1 MNRAKRL
8 LISML
13 TLLCCCTGTWA
24 SSIPGALSG
33 RFTINASGEKVVF
46 SQGNLQYV
54 GTWQFAEN
62 QWDCFSTSQ
71 YNDHR
76 DLFGWGTGDAPNKV
90 SDNNGDYG
98 TFTDWG
104 TNAITNGGN
113 TENSGWRT
121 LTKDEWVYLFYS
133 RENAATLFGFGSVN
147 GMNGL
152 IILPDNWTTPE
163 GASFTASTTLGLTN
177 QGSYYH
183 NDNNDNYSH
192 NTYTAEQWAVME
204 SAGAVFLPAAAYRHG
219 VDSNINFTDLGGF
232 YWSSTPSSTDKAYY
246 LNFYYNDLDP
256 QFNEMRYG
264 GRPVR
269 LVKDYQLQQDA
280 EGNYLIGS
288 AYDWKLFATLVQTTP
303 AANAKMTADINLGTD
318 QTMVGTSSVPYQGS
332 FDGQGHTLTVAYD
345 TSESIIAPFRYVA
358 GSTQTI
364 ENLHVNGTIYTT
376 GCAAGGVVCSIAGNL
391 TIKKCWV
398 SAQIRTQNE
407 GGSYGT
413 IGGICSYCDPTE
425 NCTIV
430 IEDCL
435 FSGAILYS
443 SYCGSFMS
451 HVASS
456 KSSVTI
462 RRGLSIGTWSG
473 GNGYQSG
480 TFIRPVL
487 YGIRN
492 IENAFYRYSCGEVQ
506 GTHATDEEL
515 ADGTTAT
522 ALQAGRAE
530 TVWVQDATSGQP
542 RLDVFNHPITTYD
555 PYVHPTSHIINLSE
569 LTEDYIAQDG
579 DVLTGTTGYSVQI
592 AADAT
597 ITLSDVTI
605 TNYRKSP
612 IECLGNA
619 TINIEDGTVNT
630 LRDSDE
636 DSNSY
641 GRPAL
646 AFGPSG
652 TTLTINGNTGR
663 LIAIGGRFSS
673 AIGCRANRVAYGGLI
688 INGGVISAHGNSN
701 YTSGIGAVGADDSHG
716 SYCGDITINGGT
728 INVAASDGIGIGAA
742 GANSCGAITINGG
755 TITSSAVRSTAI
767 GGNCSKVVING
778 GNINAST
785 TTSVGIG
792 SSGVV
797 YIEGGTIVA
806 SASDGEGVGISGDK
820 GVLIRSSITS
830 LTAYGANAIRG
841 GTVYISEN
849 LNDVTEGNTR
859 TLTPKASFEPE
870 SDLVQDGA
878 GYYLIA
884 DVTNWKEFAILS
896 QIETSPKGKLV
907 ADINLGDEQAIIG
920 SFDGLFDGQ
929 GHTLTV
935 NLTSTA
941 NVCGV
946 FRYVA
951 DGATIQNLRIAGTIN
966 GAHRWIGGFV
976 GEGTGTYYINNCI
989 SSVTINTTY
998 SGDGVQ
1004 GGFVA
1009 AQRGTL
1015 YMNDC
1020 IFDGVFNGP
1029 NAYTWGGFV
1038 GWYYG
1043 GSTLTNCLVLC
1054 DKNNVRM
1061 SDVATFIAMSGT
1073 LNNCYYKTPIG
1084 TAQGTQ
1090 ATTAELADGSIAYKL
1105 QADRVDLIWGQ
1116 RIGIDAEP
1124 VLTNDES
1131 YRVYK
1136 SKNGGYTNNPAQ
1148 AYDGLQQ
1155 DAEGYYLLGSV
1166 WDWQNFA
1173 ELVQTTPKANA
1184 KMTADIDLGNDQTM
1198 VGSYT
1203 TKYSGIFDGQG
1214 HKLTINYN
1222 TSSMSIESGQDYLG
1236 AAPFRDI
1243 EGATIRNV
1251 HTAGSI
1257 TADKIG
1263 VSGLVGWAY
1272 GKSTIENC
1280 WSDVNLV
1287 SSNSTADGFTG
1298 LVVFMYGT
1306 SINITDCVYTG
1317 LIQSASK
1324 RSHGGLIAYHPYGTS
1339 VLTNCLV
1346 ILDEGS
1352 DTNQYS
1358 QWGITFFTLD
1368 RFASED
1374 QTRGTYTNCY
1384 YYRDFGVAQG
1394 TKVTDTQLSDGTTTT
1409 ALQAG
1414 RSEIVWVQDPVTN
1427 QPMLAIFANGV
1438 TLTDGDNLSALE
1450 TFAGKT
1456 CTVAYSRSFTAGM
1469 SSTVCLPF
1477 AFAKGSVGT
1486 FYTFTGISKSGSEY
1500 IADMT
1505 EYTGDNLEANTPYL
1519 FLPSATG
1526 NVDFGGTYAIPASLT
1541 AGSTVSGDWTFLGTY
1556 ETVSWT
1562 EAPTGIYG
1570 FSAQNVDAQGISQ
1583 GEFVKVGAYVRI
1595 RPMRCYLKYDD
1606 GNSDYAGA
1614 RSMTRGAEA
1623 EQLPETIKVR
1633 LIGANGEVTS
1643 IGSLQTKT
1651 GEVTFDSDAWY
1662 TLEGVQLNGKPTR
1675 KGIYVNNGKKVIIK

>member
-8 LISML
+8 LISMIA
-13 TLLCCCTGTWA
+13 LLCCFTGTWA

-90 SDNNGDYG
+90 SNNNGDYG

-183 NDNNDNYSH
+183 NGNNDNYSH

-219 VDSNINFTDLGGF
+219 EDSNINYTALGGF

-246 LNFYYNDLDP
+246 LNFYSNDLDP

-269 LVKDYQLQQDA
+269 LVR
-280 EGNYLIGS
+280 
-288 AYDWKLFATLVQTTP
+288 
-303 AANAKMTADINLGTD
+303 
-318 QTMVGTSSVPYQGS
+318 SSQ
-332 FDGQGHTLTVAYD
+332 
-345 TSESIIAPFRYVA
+345 
-358 GSTQTI
+358 
-364 ENLHVNGTIYTT
+364 
-376 GCAAGGVVCSIAGNL
+376 
-391 TIKKCWV
+391 
-398 SAQIRTQNE
+398 
-407 GGSYGT
+407 
-413 IGGICSYCDPTE
+413 
-425 NCTIV
+425 
-430 IEDCL
+430 
-435 FSGAILYS
+435 
-443 SYCGSFMS
+443 
-451 HVASS
+451 
-456 KSSVTI
+456 
-462 RRGLSIGTWSG
+462 
-473 GNGYQSG
+473 
-480 TFIRPVL
+480 
-487 YGIRN
+487 
-492 IENAFYRYSCGEVQ
+492 
-506 GTHATDEEL
+506 
-515 ADGTTAT
+515 
-522 ALQAGRAE
+522 
-530 TVWVQDATSGQP
+530 
-542 RLDVFNHPITTYD
+542 
-555 PYVHPTSHIINLSE
+555 IINLSE

-579 DVLTGTTGYSVQI
+579 DVLTGTTSYSVQI

-597 ITLSDVTI
+597 ITLSNVTI

-612 IECLGNA
+612 IQCLGNA
-619 TINIEDGTVNT
+619 TINIEDGSVNS

-663 LIAIGGRFSS
+663 LIAIGGRLSS
-673 AIGCRANRVAYGGLI
+673 AIGCRDNRVAYGGLI
-688 INGGVISAHGNSN
+688 INGGVISAHGNSS

-716 SYCGDITINGGT
+716 SSCGDITINGGT
-728 INVAASDGIGIGAA
+728 INVAASDGVGIGAV
-742 GANSCGAITINGG
+742 GPNSCGAITINGG
-755 TITSSAVRSTAI
+755 TITSHAVRSTAI
-767 GGNCSKVVING
+767 GENCSKVVIRG
-778 GNINAST
+778 GDINAST
-785 TTSVGIG
+785 TTGVGIG

-806 SASDGEGVGISGDK
+806 SASDWEGVGISGNK

-830 LTAYGANAIRG
+830 LTASKGPYGANAIRG
-841 GTVYISEN
+841 GIVYISAN

-859 TLTPKASFEPE
+859 TLTPKASFDP
-870 SDLVQDGA
+870 DTDIAQDGE
-878 GYYLIA
+878 GYYLIGSLQ
-884 DVTNWKEFAILS
+884 NWKEFAVLS
-896 QIETSPKGKLV
+896 QIEASPKAKMV

-946 FRYVA
+946 FRYVT

-989 SSVTINTTY
+989 SSVTISTTY

-1043 GSTLTNCLVLC
+1043 SSTLTNCLALC
-1054 DKNNVRM
+1054 DEYNVRM
-1061 SDVATFIAMSGT
+1061 TDVATFIAMSGT
-1073 LNNCYYKTPIG
+1073 LNNCCYKSPIG

-1090 ATTAELADGSIAYKL
+1090 ATAAELADG
-1105 QADRVDLIWGQ
+1105 
-1116 RIGIDAEP
+1116 
-1124 VLTNDES
+1124 
-1131 YRVYK
+1131 
-1136 SKNGGYTNNPAQ
+1136 
-1148 AYDGLQQ
+1148 
-1155 DAEGYYLLGSV
+1155 
-1166 WDWQNFA
+1166 
-1173 ELVQTTPKANA
+1173 TTA
-1184 KMTADIDLGNDQTM
+1184 
-1198 VGSYT
+1198 
-1203 TKYSGIFDGQG
+1203 
-1214 HKLTINYN
+1214 
-1222 TSSMSIESGQDYLG
+1222 
-1236 AAPFRDI
+1236 
-1243 EGATIRNV
+1243 
-1251 HTAGSI
+1251 
-1257 TADKIG
+1257 
-1263 VSGLVGWAY
+1263 
-1272 GKSTIENC
+1272 
-1280 WSDVNLV
+1280 
-1287 SSNSTADGFTG
+1287 
-1298 LVVFMYGT
+1298 
-1306 SINITDCVYTG
+1306 
-1317 LIQSASK
+1317 
-1324 RSHGGLIAYHPYGTS
+1324 
-1339 VLTNCLV
+1339 
-1346 ILDEGS
+1346 
-1352 DTNQYS
+1352 
-1358 QWGITFFTLD
+1358 
-1368 RFASED
+1368 
-1374 QTRGTYTNCY
+1374 
-1384 YYRDFGVAQG
+1384 
-1394 TKVTDTQLSDGTTTT
+1394 T

-1414 RSEIVWVQDPVTN
+1414 RAEIIWVQDPVTN
-1427 QPMLAIFANGV
+1427 LPMLAIFANGV

-1595 RPMRCYLKYDD
+1595 KPMRCYLKYDD

-1614 RSMTRGAEA
+1614 RSMIRGAEA

>member
-13 TLLCCCTGTWA
+13 TLLCCCTGMWA
-24 SSIPGALSG
+24 LDRDTENYYILSS
-33 RFTINASGEKVVF
+33 
-46 SQGNLQYV
+46 LQD
-54 GTWQFAEN
+54 WQDFA
-62 QWDCFSTSQ
+62 
-71 YNDHR
+71 
-76 DLFGWGTGDAPNKV
+76 AIV
-90 SDNNGDYG
+90 NNG
-98 TFTDWG
+98 
-104 TNAITNGGN
+104 TN
-113 TENSGWRT
+113 
-121 LTKDEWVYLFYS
+121 
-133 RENAATLFGFGSVN
+133 
-147 GMNGL
+147 
-152 IILPDNWTTPE
+152 
-163 GASFTASTTLGLTN
+163 
-177 QGSYYH
+177 
-183 NDNNDNYSH
+183 
-192 NTYTAEQWAVME
+192 
-204 SAGAVFLPAAAYRHG
+204 
-219 VDSNINFTDLGGF
+219 
-232 YWSSTPSSTDKAYY
+232 
-246 LNFYYNDLDP
+246 
-256 QFNEMRYG
+256 
-264 GRPVR
+264 
-269 LVKDYQLQQDA
+269 
-280 EGNYLIGS
+280 
-288 AYDWKLFATLVQTTP
+288 P
-303 AANAKMTADINLGTD
+303 AANAKMTADIDLGDD
-318 QTMVGTSSVPYQGS
+318 QTMIGSYATRYSGT
-332 FDGQGHTLTVAYD
+332 FDGQGHTLTFNYN
-345 TSESIIAPFRYVA
+345 TSSMSIESGQSYLGAAPFRDIEGATIRNLRTA
-358 GSTQTI
+358 GSITADKIGASGLVGWAYETNTI
-364 ENLHVNGTIYTT
+364 ENCWSDVNLVSSNNGADTFT
-376 GCAAGGVVCSIAGNL
+376 GFVAFM
-391 TIKKCWV
+391 
-398 SAQIRTQNE
+398 
-407 GGSYGT
+407 YGT
-413 IGGICSYCDPTE
+413 SI
-425 NCTIV
+425 TIT
-430 IEDCL
+430 DCIFTGL
-435 FSGAILYS
+435 IQS
-443 SYCGSFMS
+443 
-451 HVASS
+451 SS
-456 KSSVTI
+456 KQSHS
-462 RRGLSIGTWSG
+462 GFIG
-473 GNGYQSG
+473 YHHSG
-480 TFIRPVL
+480 TSALTNCLVILDEGSDTNEYNGWHITFFTFDRFAKEDQSAGT
-487 YGIRN
+487 YTN
-492 IENAFYRYSCGEVQ
+492 CYYYRDFGVAQ
-506 GTHATDEEL
+506 GTQVTDEQL
-515 ADGTTAT
+515 ADGSITT
-522 ALQAGRAE
+522 ALQAGRSE

-542 RLDVFNHPITTYD
+542 RLDVFNHPITTYE
-555 PYVHPTSHIINLSE
+555 PYVHSTSQIINLSE
-569 LTEDYIAQDG
+569 LTADYIAQDG
-579 DVLTGTTGYSVQI
+579 DVLTGTTGYSIQI

-597 ITLSDVTI
+597 ITLSGVTI

-619 TINIEDGTVNT
+619 TINIEDGSVNRLMDT
-630 LRDSDE
+630 DDSQ
-636 DSNSY
+636 SY

-663 LIAIGGRFSS
+663 LIANGGKFSPG
-673 AIGCRANRVAYGGLI
+673 IGCRASGVAYGGLI
-688 INGGVISAHGNSN
+688 INGGDISAYGNTS
-701 YTSGIGAVGADDSHG
+701 YTNGIGAVGADDYHG
-716 SYCGDITINGGT
+716 SSCGDITINGGT
-728 INVAASDGIGIGAA
+728 INAAASDGIGIGA
-742 GANSCGAITINGG
+742 GGPNSCGAITINGG
-755 TITSSAVRSTAI
+755 TITSHAARSFAI

-785 TTSVGIG
+785 TTSIGIG

-806 SASDGEGVGISGDK
+806 SASDWEGVGISGDK

-830 LTAYGANAIRG
+830 LTASKGPYAANAIQG
-841 GTVYISEN
+841 GTVYISAN

-870 SDLVQDGA
+870 SDLVQDEA

-884 DVTNWKEFAILS
+884 DVTNWKEFAVLS
-896 QIETSPKGKLV
+896 QIEASPKAKMV

-951 DGATIQNLRIAGTIN
+951 NGATIQNLRIAGTIN

-1043 GSTLTNCLVLC
+1043 SSTLTNCLALC
-1054 DKNNVRM
+1054 DEYNVRM
-1061 SDVATFIAMSGT
+1061 TDVATFIAMSGT
-1073 LNNCYYKTPIG
+1073 LNNCYYKSPIG

-1090 ATTAELADGSIAYKL
+1090 ATAAELADG
-1105 QADRVDLIWGQ
+1105 
-1116 RIGIDAEP
+1116 
-1124 VLTNDES
+1124 
-1131 YRVYK
+1131 
-1136 SKNGGYTNNPAQ
+1136 
-1148 AYDGLQQ
+1148 
-1155 DAEGYYLLGSV
+1155 
-1166 WDWQNFA
+1166 
-1173 ELVQTTPKANA
+1173 TTA
-1184 KMTADIDLGNDQTM
+1184 
-1198 VGSYT
+1198 
-1203 TKYSGIFDGQG
+1203 
-1214 HKLTINYN
+1214 
-1222 TSSMSIESGQDYLG
+1222 
-1236 AAPFRDI
+1236 
-1243 EGATIRNV
+1243 
-1251 HTAGSI
+1251 
-1257 TADKIG
+1257 
-1263 VSGLVGWAY
+1263 
-1272 GKSTIENC
+1272 
-1280 WSDVNLV
+1280 
-1287 SSNSTADGFTG
+1287 
-1298 LVVFMYGT
+1298 
-1306 SINITDCVYTG
+1306 
-1317 LIQSASK
+1317 
-1324 RSHGGLIAYHPYGTS
+1324 
-1339 VLTNCLV
+1339 
-1346 ILDEGS
+1346 
-1352 DTNQYS
+1352 
-1358 QWGITFFTLD
+1358 
-1368 RFASED
+1368 
-1374 QTRGTYTNCY
+1374 
-1384 YYRDFGVAQG
+1384 
-1394 TKVTDTQLSDGTTTT
+1394 T

-1414 RSEIVWVQDPVTN
+1414 RAEIIWVQDPVTN
-1427 QPMLAIFANGV
+1427 LPMLAIFANGV

-1456 CTVAYSRSFTAGM
+1456 CAVAYSRSFTAGM

-1570 FSAQNVDAQGISQ
+1570 FSAQNVDVQGISQ

-1595 RPMRCYLKYDD
+1595 KPMRCYLKYDD

>member
-8 LISML
+8 LISMF

-24 SSIPGALSG
+24 LDRDTENYYILRSLKDWQDFASLVQTVP
-33 RFTINASGEKVVF
+33 TINARMI
-46 SQGNLQYV
+46 
-54 GTWQFAEN
+54 A
-62 QWDCFSTSQ
+62 D
-71 YNDHR
+71 
-76 DLFGWGTGDAPNKV
+76 
-90 SDNNGDYG
+90 
-98 TFTDWG
+98 
-104 TNAITNGGN
+104 I
-113 TENSGWRT
+113 
-121 LTKDEWVYLFYS
+121 
-133 RENAATLFGFGSVN
+133 
-147 GMNGL
+147 
-152 IILPDNWTTPE
+152 
-163 GASFTASTTLGLTN
+163 
-177 QGSYYH
+177 
-183 NDNNDNYSH
+183 
-192 NTYTAEQWAVME
+192 
-204 SAGAVFLPAAAYRHG
+204 
-219 VDSNINFTDLGGF
+219 DLG
-232 YWSSTPSSTDKAYY
+232 D
-246 LNFYYNDLDP
+246 
-256 QFNEMRYG
+256 
-264 GRPVR
+264 
-269 LVKDYQLQQDA
+269 
-280 EGNYLIGS
+280 
-288 AYDWKLFATLVQTTP
+288 
-303 AANAKMTADINLGTD
+303 D
-318 QTMVGTSSVPYQGS
+318 QTMIGSESVPYEGI
-332 FDGQGHTLTVAYD
+332 FDGQGHKLTVAY
-345 TSESIIAPFRYVA
+345 SQSGSKNSIGPFNAVGA
-358 GSTQTI
+358 ATI
-364 ENLHVNGTIYTT
+364 QNLHVDGSMLTS
-376 GCAAGGVVCSIAGNL
+376 CAIGGIAGIIAGNA
-391 TIKKCWV
+391 TIQRCWV
-398 SAQIRTQNE
+398 SATLQTNGYNPR
-407 GGSYGT
+407 GT
-413 IGGICSYCDPTE
+413 IGGICSWCTAE
-425 NCTIV
+425 NCHLT

-435 FSGAILYS
+435 FDGYIVDGEF
-443 SYCGSFMS
+443 CGGFMS
-451 HVASS
+451 HVEKSS
-456 KSSVTI
+456 SSVTM
-462 RRGLSIGTWSG
+462 RRGLNVGTYPDTSSE
-473 GNGYQSG
+473 NG
-480 TFIRPVL
+480 TFVREVL
-487 YGIRN
+487 SGVRN
-492 IENAFYRYSCGEVQ
+492 LETSTLFYKKVFKIAQ
-506 GTHATDEEL
+506 GTQVTDDQL
-515 ADGTTAT
+515 ADGSITTT
-522 ALQAGRAE
+522 LQNDRAE

-542 RLDVFNHPITTYD
+542 RLDVFNHPITTYE
-555 PYVHPTSHIINLSE
+555 PYAPPTSQIINLSE

-579 DVLTGTTGYSVQI
+579 DVLTGTTSYSIQI

-597 ITLSDVTI
+597 ITLSGVTI

-619 TINIEDGTVNT
+619 TINIEDGSVNRLMDT
-630 LRDSDE
+630 DE
-636 DSNSY
+636 TQTY

-663 LIAIGGRFSS
+663 LIANGGKFSPG
-673 AIGCRANRVAYGGLI
+673 IGCKASGVAYGGLI
-688 INGGVISAHGNSN
+688 INGGVISAHGNSS
-701 YTSGIGAVGADDSHG
+701 YTNGIGAVGTDDYHG
-716 SYCGDITINGGT
+716 SSCGDITINGGT
-728 INVAASDGIGIGAA
+728 INAAASDGIGIGA
-742 GANSCGAITINGG
+742 GGPNSCGAITINGG
-755 TITSSAVRSTAI
+755 TITSHAARSFAI

-806 SASDGEGVGISGDK
+806 SASDWEGVGISGNK

-830 LTAYGANAIRG
+830 LTASKGPYGANAIQG
-841 GTVYISEN
+841 ATVYISAN

-951 DGATIQNLRIAGTIN
+951 NGATIQNLRIAGTIN

-1043 GSTLTNCLVLC
+1043 SSTLTNCLALC
-1054 DKNNVRM
+1054 DEYNVRM
-1061 SDVATFIAMSGT
+1061 TDVATFIAMSGT
-1073 LNNCYYKTPIG
+1073 LNNCYYKSPIG

-1541 AGSTVSGDWTFLGTY
+1541 AGSTVSGDWTFLATY

-1595 RPMRCYLKYDD
+1595 KPMRCYLKYDD

>member
-1 MNRAKRL
+1 MKKL
-8 LISML
+8 F
-13 TLLCCCTGTWA
+13 TLLSLFLC
-24 SSIPGALSG
+24 
-33 RFTINASGEKVVF
+33 FASGAWAIE
-46 SQGNLQYV
+46 Q
-54 GTWQFAEN
+54 
-62 QWDCFSTSQ
+62 D
-71 YNDHR
+71 
-76 DLFGWGTGDAPNKV
+76 
-90 SDNNGDYG
+90 
-98 TFTDWG
+98 TDG
-104 TNAITNGGN
+104 
-113 TENSGWRT
+113 
-121 LTKDEWVYLFYS
+121 Y
-133 RENAATLFGFGSVN
+133 
-147 GMNGL
+147 
-152 IILPDNWTTPE
+152 
-163 GASFTASTTLGLTN
+163 
-177 QGSYYH
+177 
-183 NDNNDNYSH
+183 
-192 NTYTAEQWAVME
+192 
-204 SAGAVFLPAAAYRHG
+204 
-219 VDSNINFTDLGGF
+219 
-232 YWSSTPSSTDKAYY
+232 
-246 LNFYYNDLDP
+246 
-256 QFNEMRYG
+256 
-264 GRPVR
+264 
-269 LVKDYQLQQDA
+269 
-280 EGNYLIGS
+280 YLIGS
-288 AYDWKLFATLVQTTP
+288 VQDWKDFAGIVNTYP
-303 AANAKMTADINLGTD
+303 AANAKMTADIDLGDD

-332 FDGQGHTLTVAYD
+332 FDGQGHTLKVAYN
-345 TSESIIAPFRYVA
+345 TSESNIAPFRYVA

-376 GCAAGGVVCSIAGNL
+376 GCSAGGVVCSIAGNL

-398 SAQIRTQNE
+398 SAQIRTQSA

-473 GNGYQSG
+473 GDGYQSG

-487 YGIRN
+487 NGIRN

-515 ADGTTAT
+515 ADGTIAT
-522 ALQAGRAE
+522 ALQNDRAE

-542 RLDVFNHPITTYD
+542 RLDVFNHPVT
-555 PYVHPTSHIINLSE
+555 PTSQIINLSE
-569 LTEDYIAQDG
+569 LTADYIAQDG
-579 DVLTGTTGYSVQI
+579 DVLTGTTSYSIQI

-597 ITLSDVTI
+597 ITLSNVTI
-605 TNYRKSP
+605 TNWRKSP
-612 IECLGNA
+612 IQCLGNA
-619 TINIEDGTVNT
+619 TINIEDGSVNN

-663 LIAIGGRFSS
+663 LIAIGGRLSS
-673 AIGCRANRVAYGGLI
+673 AIGCRDNRVAYGGLI
-688 INGGVISAHGNSN
+688 INGGVISAHGNSS

-755 TITSSAVRSTAI
+755 TIISSAVRSIAI

-778 GNINAST
+778 GDINAST
-785 TTSVGIG
+785 TTGVGIG
-792 SSGVV
+792 GSGVV

-806 SASDGEGVGISGDK
+806 SASDWEGVGISGDK

-830 LTAYGANAIRG
+830 LTASKGPYGANAIQG
-841 GTVYISEN
+841 GTVYISAN

-907 ADINLGDEQAIIG
+907 ADINLGDEQAMIG
-920 SFDGLFDGQ
+920 SFNGIFDGQ

-1054 DKNNVRM
+1054 DEYNVKM

-1090 ATTAELADGSIAYKL
+1090 ATAAELADG
-1105 QADRVDLIWGQ
+1105 
-1116 RIGIDAEP
+1116 
-1124 VLTNDES
+1124 
-1131 YRVYK
+1131 
-1136 SKNGGYTNNPAQ
+1136 
-1148 AYDGLQQ
+1148 
-1155 DAEGYYLLGSV
+1155 
-1166 WDWQNFA
+1166 
-1173 ELVQTTPKANA
+1173 TTA
-1184 KMTADIDLGNDQTM
+1184 
-1198 VGSYT
+1198 
-1203 TKYSGIFDGQG
+1203 
-1214 HKLTINYN
+1214 
-1222 TSSMSIESGQDYLG
+1222 
-1236 AAPFRDI
+1236 
-1243 EGATIRNV
+1243 
-1251 HTAGSI
+1251 
-1257 TADKIG
+1257 
-1263 VSGLVGWAY
+1263 
-1272 GKSTIENC
+1272 
-1280 WSDVNLV
+1280 
-1287 SSNSTADGFTG
+1287 
-1298 LVVFMYGT
+1298 
-1306 SINITDCVYTG
+1306 
-1317 LIQSASK
+1317 
-1324 RSHGGLIAYHPYGTS
+1324 
-1339 VLTNCLV
+1339 
-1346 ILDEGS
+1346 
-1352 DTNQYS
+1352 
-1358 QWGITFFTLD
+1358 
-1368 RFASED
+1368 
-1374 QTRGTYTNCY
+1374 
-1384 YYRDFGVAQG
+1384 
-1394 TKVTDTQLSDGTTTT
+1394 T

-1414 RSEIVWVQDPVTN
+1414 RAEEVWVQDPVN
-1427 QPMLAIFANGV
+1427 NLPMLKLFANAAYTVPSSGIGTFSAKAKFAVPDGLTAHYCKTYNSANGTIGV
-1438 TLTDGDNLSALE
+1438 VDIDGVVPANTGVLLKGTPGETYTLTGTNNEAATVTDNALIAVVEATHVDQTVGEYTNFMMSGGKFVKIAASSNPDDKIPANRAYLPILTSAL
-1450 TFAGKT
+1450 
-1456 CTVAYSRSFTAGM
+1456 
-1469 SSTVCLPF
+1469 
-1477 AFAKGSVGT
+1477 
-1486 FYTFTGISKSGSEY
+1486 
-1500 IADMT
+1500 
-1505 EYTGDNLEANTPYL
+1505 
-1519 FLPSATG
+1519 
-1526 NVDFGGTYAIPASLT
+1526 
-1541 AGSTVSGDWTFLGTY
+1541 
-1556 ETVSWT
+1556 
-1562 EAPTGIYG
+1562 PTGSGQSITLNWDEETG
-1570 FSAQNVDAQGISQ
+1570 VKAVRNAQFMV
-1583 GEFVKVGAYVRI
+1583 
-1595 RPMRCYLKYDD
+1595 
-1606 GNSDYAGA
+1606 NSY
-1614 RSMTRGAEA
+1614 
-1623 EQLPETIKVR
+1623 
-1633 LIGANGEVTS
+1633 
-1643 IGSLQTKT
+1643 
-1651 GEVTFDSDAWY
+1651 Y
-1662 TLEGVQLNGKPTR
+1662 TLDGRKLDGAPSKGGVY
-1675 KGIYVNNGKKVIIK
+1675 INNGKKVIK

>member
-8 LISML
+8 LISMIA
-13 TLLCCCTGTWA
+13 LLCCTGVWA
-24 SSIPGALSG
+24 LDRDTENYYILSSLQDWQDFASLAQTVP
-33 RFTINASGEKVVF
+33 TINARMI
-46 SQGNLQYV
+46 
-54 GTWQFAEN
+54 A
-62 QWDCFSTSQ
+62 D
-71 YNDHR
+71 
-76 DLFGWGTGDAPNKV
+76 
-90 SDNNGDYG
+90 
-98 TFTDWG
+98 
-104 TNAITNGGN
+104 I
-113 TENSGWRT
+113 
-121 LTKDEWVYLFYS
+121 
-133 RENAATLFGFGSVN
+133 
-147 GMNGL
+147 
-152 IILPDNWTTPE
+152 
-163 GASFTASTTLGLTN
+163 
-177 QGSYYH
+177 
-183 NDNNDNYSH
+183 
-192 NTYTAEQWAVME
+192 
-204 SAGAVFLPAAAYRHG
+204 
-219 VDSNINFTDLGGF
+219 DLG
-232 YWSSTPSSTDKAYY
+232 D
-246 LNFYYNDLDP
+246 
-256 QFNEMRYG
+256 
-264 GRPVR
+264 
-269 LVKDYQLQQDA
+269 
-280 EGNYLIGS
+280 
-288 AYDWKLFATLVQTTP
+288 
-303 AANAKMTADINLGTD
+303 D
-318 QTMVGTSSVPYQGS
+318 QTMIGSYATRYSGT
-332 FDGQGHTLTVAYD
+332 FDGQGHTLTFNYN
-345 TSESIIAPFRYVA
+345 TSSMSIETGQSYLGAAPFRDIEGATIRNLRTA
-358 GSTQTI
+358 GSITADKIGASGLVGWAYGTNTI
-364 ENLHVNGTIYTT
+364 ENCWSDVNIASSNNVADTFTGFVAFMYGTSITITDCIFT
-376 GCAAGGVVCSIAGNL
+376 GCIQSTSKQSHSGF
-391 TIKKCWV
+391 
-398 SAQIRTQNE
+398 
-407 GGSYGT
+407 
-413 IGGICSYCDPTE
+413 IGY
-425 NCTIV
+425 
-430 IEDCL
+430 
-435 FSGAILYS
+435 
-443 SYCGSFMS
+443 
-451 HVASS
+451 HH
-456 KSSVTI
+456 
-462 RRGLSIGTWSG
+462 
-473 GNGYQSG
+473 SG
-480 TFIRPVL
+480 TSALTNCLVILDEGSDTNKYNSWLTTFFTFDRFAKEDQSAGT
-487 YGIRN
+487 YTN
-492 IENAFYRYSCGEVQ
+492 CYYYRDFGVVQ
-506 GTHATDEEL
+506 GTKVTDEQL
-515 ADGTTAT
+515 TDGSITT
-522 ALQAGRAE
+522 ALQAGRAK
-530 TVWVQDATSGQP
+530 TVWVQDGTSGQP
-542 RLDVFNHPITTYD
+542 RLDVFNHPITTYE
-555 PYVHPTSHIINLSE
+555 PYAHPTSQIINLSE

-579 DVLTGTTGYSVQI
+579 DVLTGTTGYSIQI

-597 ITLSDVTI
+597 ITLSNVTI
-605 TNYRKSP
+605 TNWRKSP
-612 IECLGNA
+612 IQCLGNA

-636 DSNSY
+636 DSYSY

-663 LIAIGGRFSS
+663 LIAIGGRLSS
-673 AIGCRANRVAYGGLI
+673 AIGCRDNRVAYGGLI
-688 INGGVISAHGNSN
+688 INGGVISAHGNSS
-701 YTSGIGAVGADDSHG
+701 YTSGIGAVGTDDSHG
-716 SYCGDITINGGT
+716 SSCGDITINGGT
-728 INVAASDGIGIGAA
+728 INAAASDGIGIGAV
-742 GANSCGAITINGG
+742 GPNSCGAITINGG
-755 TITSSAVRSTAI
+755 TITSHAVRSIAI

-806 SASDGEGVGISGDK
+806 SASDWEGVGISGDK

-830 LTAYGANAIRG
+830 LTASKGPYGANAIQG
-841 GTVYISEN
+841 ATVYISAN

-896 QIETSPKGKLV
+896 QIETSPKAKMV
-907 ADINLGDEQAIIG
+907 ADINLGDEQAMIG
-920 SFDGLFDGQ
+920 SFNGIFDGQ

-1043 GSTLTNCLVLC
+1043 SSTLTNCLALC
-1054 DKNNVRM
+1054 DEYNVRM
-1061 SDVATFIAMSGT
+1061 TDVATFIAMSGT

-1090 ATTAELADGSIAYKL
+1090 ATAAELADG
-1105 QADRVDLIWGQ
+1105 
-1116 RIGIDAEP
+1116 
-1124 VLTNDES
+1124 
-1131 YRVYK
+1131 
-1136 SKNGGYTNNPAQ
+1136 
-1148 AYDGLQQ
+1148 
-1155 DAEGYYLLGSV
+1155 
-1166 WDWQNFA
+1166 
-1173 ELVQTTPKANA
+1173 TTA
-1184 KMTADIDLGNDQTM
+1184 
-1198 VGSYT
+1198 
-1203 TKYSGIFDGQG
+1203 
-1214 HKLTINYN
+1214 
-1222 TSSMSIESGQDYLG
+1222 
-1236 AAPFRDI
+1236 
-1243 EGATIRNV
+1243 
-1251 HTAGSI
+1251 
-1257 TADKIG
+1257 
-1263 VSGLVGWAY
+1263 
-1272 GKSTIENC
+1272 
-1280 WSDVNLV
+1280 
-1287 SSNSTADGFTG
+1287 
-1298 LVVFMYGT
+1298 
-1306 SINITDCVYTG
+1306 
-1317 LIQSASK
+1317 
-1324 RSHGGLIAYHPYGTS
+1324 
-1339 VLTNCLV
+1339 
-1346 ILDEGS
+1346 
-1352 DTNQYS
+1352 
-1358 QWGITFFTLD
+1358 
-1368 RFASED
+1368 
-1374 QTRGTYTNCY
+1374 
-1384 YYRDFGVAQG
+1384 
-1394 TKVTDTQLSDGTTTT
+1394 T

-1414 RSEIVWVQDPVTN
+1414 RAEIIWVQDPVTN

-1595 RPMRCYLKYDD
+1595 KPMRCYLKYDD

>member
-8 LISML
+8 LISMIA
-13 TLLCCCTGTWA
+13 LLCCAGVWA
-24 SSIPGALSG
+24 L
-33 RFTINASGEKVVF
+33 
-46 SQGNLQYV
+46 
-54 GTWQFAEN
+54 
-62 QWDCFSTSQ
+62 D
-71 YNDHR
+71 R
-76 DLFGWGTGDAPNKV
+76 D
-90 SDNNGDYG
+90 
-98 TFTDWG
+98 
-104 TNAITNGGN
+104 
-113 TENSGWRT
+113 TEN
-121 LTKDEWVYLFYS
+121 YY
-133 RENAATLFGFGSVN
+133 
-147 GMNGL
+147 
-152 IILPDNWTTPE
+152 ILSSLQDWQDF
-163 GASFTASTTLGLTN
+163 ASLA
-177 QGSYYH
+177 
-183 NDNNDNYSH
+183 
-192 NTYTAEQWAVME
+192 
-204 SAGAVFLPAAAYRHG
+204 
-219 VDSNINFTDLGGF
+219 
-232 YWSSTPSSTDKAYY
+232 
-246 LNFYYNDLDP
+246 
-256 QFNEMRYG
+256 
-264 GRPVR
+264 
-269 LVKDYQLQQDA
+269 
-280 EGNYLIGS
+280 
-288 AYDWKLFATLVQTTP
+288 QT
-303 AANAKMTADINLGTD
+303 
-318 QTMVGTSSVPYQGS
+318 VPTRS
-332 FDGQGHTLTVAYD
+332 
-345 TSESIIAPFRYVA
+345 
-358 GSTQTI
+358 
-364 ENLHVNGTIYTT
+364 
-376 GCAAGGVVCSIAGNL
+376 
-391 TIKKCWV
+391 
-398 SAQIRTQNE
+398 
-407 GGSYGT
+407 
-413 IGGICSYCDPTE
+413 
-425 NCTIV
+425 
-430 IEDCL
+430 
-435 FSGAILYS
+435 
-443 SYCGSFMS
+443 
-451 HVASS
+451 
-456 KSSVTI
+456 
-462 RRGLSIGTWSG
+462 
-473 GNGYQSG
+473 
-480 TFIRPVL
+480 
-487 YGIRN
+487 
-492 IENAFYRYSCGEVQ
+492 
-506 GTHATDEEL
+506 
-515 ADGTTAT
+515 
-522 ALQAGRAE
+522 E
-530 TVWVQDATSGQP
+530 TVWVQDATSSQP
-542 RLDVFNHPITTYD
+542 RLDVFNHPITTYE
-555 PYVHPTSHIINLSE
+555 PYVHSTSQIINLSE

-579 DVLTGTTGYSVQI
+579 DVLTGTTSYSVQI

-630 LRDSDE
+630 LKDTEE
-636 DSNSY
+636 DYQSY

-652 TTLTINGNTGR
+652 TTLTINGNTGI
-663 LIAIGGRFSS
+663 LNAIGGKFSPG
-673 AIGCRANRVAYGGLI
+673 IGCKGYRVAYGGLV
-688 INGGVISAHGNSN
+688 INGGIISAHGNTN
-701 YTSGIGAVGADDSHG
+701 YTYGIGAVGADDSHG
-716 SYCGDITINGGT
+716 SSCGDITINGGT
-728 INVAASDGIGIGAA
+728 INAAASDGVGIGAV
-742 GANSCGAITINGG
+742 GPNSCGAISINGG

-785 TTSVGIG
+785 TTGVGIG
-792 SSGVV
+792 CSGVV

-806 SASDGEGVGISGDK
+806 SATDWEGVGISGDK

-830 LTAYGANAIRG
+830 LTASKGPYAANAIQG
-841 GTVYISEN
+841 AIVYISAN

-896 QIETSPKGKLV
+896 QIEASPKAKMV

-951 DGATIQNLRIAGTIN
+951 NGATIQNLRIAGTIN

-1043 GSTLTNCLVLC
+1043 SSTLTNCLALC
-1054 DKNNVRM
+1054 DEYNVRM
-1061 SDVATFIAMSGT
+1061 TDVATFIAMSGT
-1073 LNNCYYKTPIG
+1073 LNNCYYKSPIG

-1090 ATTAELADGSIAYKL
+1090 ATAAE
-1105 QADRVDLIWGQ
+1105 
-1116 RIGIDAEP
+1116 
-1124 VLTNDES
+1124 
-1131 YRVYK
+1131 
-1136 SKNGGYTNNPAQ
+1136 
-1148 AYDGLQQ
+1148 
-1155 DAEGYYLLGSV
+1155 
-1166 WDWQNFA
+1166 
-1173 ELVQTTPKANA
+1173 
-1184 KMTADIDLGNDQTM
+1184 
-1198 VGSYT
+1198 
-1203 TKYSGIFDGQG
+1203 
-1214 HKLTINYN
+1214 
-1222 TSSMSIESGQDYLG
+1222 
-1236 AAPFRDI
+1236 
-1243 EGATIRNV
+1243 
-1251 HTAGSI
+1251 
-1257 TADKIG
+1257 
-1263 VSGLVGWAY
+1263 
-1272 GKSTIENC
+1272 
-1280 WSDVNLV
+1280 
-1287 SSNSTADGFTG
+1287 
-1298 LVVFMYGT
+1298 
-1306 SINITDCVYTG
+1306 
-1317 LIQSASK
+1317 
-1324 RSHGGLIAYHPYGTS
+1324 
-1339 VLTNCLV
+1339 
-1346 ILDEGS
+1346 
-1352 DTNQYS
+1352 
-1358 QWGITFFTLD
+1358 
-1368 RFASED
+1368 
-1374 QTRGTYTNCY
+1374 
-1384 YYRDFGVAQG
+1384 
-1394 TKVTDTQLSDGTTTT
+1394 LSDGTTTT

-1519 FLPSATG
+1519 FTPSATG

-1570 FSAQNVDAQGISQ
+1570 FSAQAVDDISQ

>member
-1 MNRAKRL
+1 MNRAKQL

-13 TLLCCCTGTWA
+13 ILLCYSTGTWA
-24 SSIPGALSG
+24 LDRDTENYYILRSLQDWKDFASLAQTVP
-33 RFTINASGEKVVF
+33 TINARMI
-46 SQGNLQYV
+46 
-54 GTWQFAEN
+54 A
-62 QWDCFSTSQ
+62 D
-71 YNDHR
+71 
-76 DLFGWGTGDAPNKV
+76 
-90 SDNNGDYG
+90 
-98 TFTDWG
+98 
-104 TNAITNGGN
+104 I
-113 TENSGWRT
+113 
-121 LTKDEWVYLFYS
+121 
-133 RENAATLFGFGSVN
+133 
-147 GMNGL
+147 
-152 IILPDNWTTPE
+152 
-163 GASFTASTTLGLTN
+163 
-177 QGSYYH
+177 
-183 NDNNDNYSH
+183 
-192 NTYTAEQWAVME
+192 
-204 SAGAVFLPAAAYRHG
+204 
-219 VDSNINFTDLGGF
+219 DLG
-232 YWSSTPSSTDKAYY
+232 S
-246 LNFYYNDLDP
+246 
-256 QFNEMRYG
+256 
-264 GRPVR
+264 
-269 LVKDYQLQQDA
+269 
-280 EGNYLIGS
+280 
-288 AYDWKLFATLVQTTP
+288 
-303 AANAKMTADINLGTD
+303 D
-318 QTMVGTSSVPYQGS
+318 QTMIGSYATRYSGT
-332 FDGQGHTLTVAYD
+332 FDGQGHTLTFNYN
-345 TSESIIAPFRYVA
+345 TSSMSIESGQSYLGAAPFRDIEGATIRNLRTA
-358 GSTQTI
+358 GSITADKIGASGLVGWAYGTNTI
-364 ENLHVNGTIYTT
+364 ENCWSDVNIASSNNTADTFTGFVAFMYGTSINITDCIFT
-376 GCAAGGVVCSIAGNL
+376 GRIQSTCKKSHSGFIGYHYSGTSALTNCLVILDEGSDTNQYNDWGVTFFTFDRFAKEDQS
-391 TIKKCWV
+391 T
-398 SAQIRTQNE
+398 
-407 GGSYGT
+407 GSYT
-413 IGGICSYCDPTE
+413 
-425 NCTIV
+425 NC
-430 IEDCL
+430 
-435 FSGAILYS
+435 Y
-443 SYCGSFMS
+443 Y
-451 HVASS
+451 
-456 KSSVTI
+456 
-462 RRGLSIGTWSG
+462 
-473 GNGYQSG
+473 
-480 TFIRPVL
+480 
-487 YGIRN
+487 
-492 IENAFYRYSCGEVQ
+492 YRDFGVVQ
-506 GTHATDEEL
+506 GTKVTDEQL
-515 ADGTTAT
+515 TDGSITT
-522 ALQAGRAE
+522 ALQAGRSE

-542 RLDVFNHPITTYD
+542 RLDVFNHPITTYE
-555 PYVHPTSHIINLSE
+555 PYVHPTSQIINLSE

-579 DVLTGTTGYSVQI
+579 DVLTGTTGYSIKI

-619 TINIEDGTVNT
+619 TINIEDGSVNS

-663 LIAIGGRFSS
+663 LIAIGGRLSS
-673 AIGCRANRVAYGGLI
+673 AIGCRDNRVAYGGLI
-688 INGGVISAHGNSN
+688 INGGVISAHGNSS
-701 YTSGIGAVGADDSHG
+701 YTSGIGAVGTDDSHG
-716 SYCGDITINGGT
+716 SSCGDITINGGT
-728 INVAASDGIGIGAA
+728 INAAASDGIGIGA
-742 GANSCGAITINGG
+742 GGPNSCGAITINGG
-755 TITSSAVRSTAI
+755 TITSHAVRSFAI
-767 GGNCSKVVING
+767 GGNCSKVVISG
-778 GNINAST
+778 GDINAST

-806 SASDGEGVGISGDK
+806 SASDREGVGISGDK

-830 LTAYGANAIRG
+830 LTASKGPYGANAIQG
-841 GTVYISEN
+841 GTVYISAN

-951 DGATIQNLRIAGTIN
+951 NGATIQNLRIAGTIN

-976 GEGTGTYYINNCI
+976 GEGTGTYYIKNCV

-1020 IFDGVFNGP
+1020 IFNGVFNGP

-1043 GSTLTNCLVLC
+1043 GSTLTNCLALC
-1054 DKNNVRM
+1054 NEYTVNMR
-1061 SDVATFIAMSGT
+1061 DVATFIAMSGT

-1090 ATTAELADGSIAYKL
+1090 ATAAELADGSIAYKL

-1477 AFAKGSVGT
+1477 AFPKGSVGT
-1486 FYTFTGISKSGSEY
+1486 FYTFTNIHKDGGEY

-1505 EYTGDNLEANTPYL
+1505 EYTGDNLTANTPYL
-1519 FLPSATG
+1519 FTPSTTG
-1526 NVDFGGTYAIPASLT
+1526 SVDFGGTYAIPAEMT
-1541 AGSTVSGDWTFLGTY
+1541 AGEATSTDGNWTFVGTFA
-1556 ETVSWT
+1556 TISWT

-1570 FSAQNVDAQGISQ
+1570 FSAQAVEEQGISQ
-1583 GEFVKVGAYVRI
+1583 GQFVKVGAYVRI

-1606 GNSDYAGA
+1606 GA
-1614 RSMTRGAEA
+1614 RAMTRGTEGD

-1633 LIGANGEVTS
+1633 LIGANGEVTA

-1662 TLEGVQLNGKPTR
+1662 TLDGVQLNGKPTR
-1675 KGIYVNNGKKVIIK
+1675 KGIYVNNGKKVVIK

>member
-24 SSIPGALSG
+24 LDRDTENYYILSSLQDWKDFASLAQTVP
-33 RFTINASGEKVVF
+33 TINARMI
-46 SQGNLQYV
+46 
-54 GTWQFAEN
+54 A
-62 QWDCFSTSQ
+62 D
-71 YNDHR
+71 
-76 DLFGWGTGDAPNKV
+76 
-90 SDNNGDYG
+90 
-98 TFTDWG
+98 
-104 TNAITNGGN
+104 I
-113 TENSGWRT
+113 
-121 LTKDEWVYLFYS
+121 
-133 RENAATLFGFGSVN
+133 
-147 GMNGL
+147 
-152 IILPDNWTTPE
+152 
-163 GASFTASTTLGLTN
+163 
-177 QGSYYH
+177 
-183 NDNNDNYSH
+183 
-192 NTYTAEQWAVME
+192 
-204 SAGAVFLPAAAYRHG
+204 
-219 VDSNINFTDLGGF
+219 DLG
-232 YWSSTPSSTDKAYY
+232 D
-246 LNFYYNDLDP
+246 
-256 QFNEMRYG
+256 
-264 GRPVR
+264 
-269 LVKDYQLQQDA
+269 
-280 EGNYLIGS
+280 
-288 AYDWKLFATLVQTTP
+288 
-303 AANAKMTADINLGTD
+303 D
-318 QTMVGTSSVPYQGS
+318 QTMIGSESVPYEGI
-332 FDGQGHTLTVAYD
+332 FDGQGHKLTVAYSQAGITD
-345 TSESIIAPFRYVA
+345 GIGPFHAVGA
-358 GSTQTI
+358 ATI
-364 ENLHVNGTIYTT
+364 QNLHVDGSMLTNCGI
-376 GCAAGGVVCSIAGNL
+376 GGIAGIIAGNV
-391 TIKKCWV
+391 TIQKCWV
-398 SAQIRTQNE
+398 SASMQSV
-407 GGSYGT
+407 GSKYTGT
-413 IGGICSYCDPTE
+413 IGGFCSWCAAA
-425 NCTIV
+425 NCHLT

-435 FSGAILYS
+435 FDGVIVNNAF
-443 SYCGSFMS
+443 CGGFMS
-451 HVASS
+451 HVELAS
-456 KSSVTI
+456 SSVTM
-462 RRGLSIGTWSG
+462 RRGLNVATYPTT
-473 GNGYQSG
+473 NNENG
-480 TFIRPVL
+480 TFVREVL
-487 YGIRN
+487 NGVRN
-492 IENAFYRYSCGEVQ
+492 LETSTLFHKKVFGSVQ
-506 GTHATDEEL
+506 GTKVTDEQL
-515 ADGTTAT
+515 ADGSITT

-530 TVWVQDATSGQP
+530 TVWVQDGISGQP
-542 RLDVFNHPITTYD
+542 RLDVFNHPITTYE
-555 PYVHPTSHIINLSE
+555 PYAHPTSQIINLSE

-579 DVLTGTTGYSVQI
+579 DVLTGTTGYSIQI

-597 ITLSDVTI
+597 ITLSNVTI
-605 TNYRKSP
+605 TNWRKSP
-612 IECLGNA
+612 IQCLGNA

-636 DSNSY
+636 DSYSY

-663 LIAIGGRFSS
+663 LIAIGGRLSS
-673 AIGCRANRVAYGGLI
+673 AIGCRDNRVAYGGLI
-688 INGGVISAHGNSN
+688 INGGVISAHGNSS
-701 YTSGIGAVGADDSHG
+701 YTSGIGAVGTDDSHG
-716 SYCGDITINGGT
+716 SSCGDITINGGT
-728 INVAASDGIGIGAA
+728 INAAASDGIGIGAE
-742 GANSCGAITINGG
+742 GPNSCGAITINGG
-755 TITSSAVRSTAI
+755 TITSHAVRSNAI

-806 SASDGEGVGISGDK
+806 SASDWEGVGISGDK

-830 LTAYGANAIRG
+830 LTASKGPYGANAIRG

-859 TLTPKASFEPE
+859 TLTPKASFDP
-870 SDLVQDGA
+870 DTDIAQDGE
-878 GYYLIA
+878 GYYLIGSLQ
-884 DVTNWKEFAILS
+884 NWKEFAVLS
-896 QIETSPKGKLV
+896 QIEASPKAKMV

-951 DGATIQNLRIAGTIN
+951 NGATIQNLRIAGTIN

-1043 GSTLTNCLVLC
+1043 SSTLTNCLALC
-1054 DKNNVRM
+1054 DEYNVRM
-1061 SDVATFIAMSGT
+1061 TDVATFIAMSGT

-1090 ATTAELADGSIAYKL
+1090 ATAAELADG
-1105 QADRVDLIWGQ
+1105 
-1116 RIGIDAEP
+1116 
-1124 VLTNDES
+1124 
-1131 YRVYK
+1131 
-1136 SKNGGYTNNPAQ
+1136 
-1148 AYDGLQQ
+1148 
-1155 DAEGYYLLGSV
+1155 
-1166 WDWQNFA
+1166 
-1173 ELVQTTPKANA
+1173 TTA
-1184 KMTADIDLGNDQTM
+1184 
-1198 VGSYT
+1198 
-1203 TKYSGIFDGQG
+1203 
-1214 HKLTINYN
+1214 
-1222 TSSMSIESGQDYLG
+1222 
-1236 AAPFRDI
+1236 
-1243 EGATIRNV
+1243 
-1251 HTAGSI
+1251 
-1257 TADKIG
+1257 
-1263 VSGLVGWAY
+1263 
-1272 GKSTIENC
+1272 
-1280 WSDVNLV
+1280 
-1287 SSNSTADGFTG
+1287 
-1298 LVVFMYGT
+1298 
-1306 SINITDCVYTG
+1306 
-1317 LIQSASK
+1317 
-1324 RSHGGLIAYHPYGTS
+1324 
-1339 VLTNCLV
+1339 
-1346 ILDEGS
+1346 
-1352 DTNQYS
+1352 
-1358 QWGITFFTLD
+1358 
-1368 RFASED
+1368 
-1374 QTRGTYTNCY
+1374 
-1384 YYRDFGVAQG
+1384 
-1394 TKVTDTQLSDGTTTT
+1394 T

-1414 RSEIVWVQDPVTN
+1414 RAEIIWVQDPVTN

-1505 EYTGDNLEANTPYL
+1505 EYTGDNLEVNTPYL
-1519 FLPSATG
+1519 FTPSATG

-1595 RPMRCYLKYDD
+1595 KPMRCYLKYDD

-1623 EQLPETIKVR
+1623 EQLPETIKVH

>member
-24 SSIPGALSG
+24 LDRDTENYYILSSLQDWKDFASLAQTVP
-33 RFTINASGEKVVF
+33 TINARMI
-46 SQGNLQYV
+46 
-54 GTWQFAEN
+54 A
-62 QWDCFSTSQ
+62 D
-71 YNDHR
+71 
-76 DLFGWGTGDAPNKV
+76 
-90 SDNNGDYG
+90 
-98 TFTDWG
+98 
-104 TNAITNGGN
+104 I
-113 TENSGWRT
+113 
-121 LTKDEWVYLFYS
+121 
-133 RENAATLFGFGSVN
+133 
-147 GMNGL
+147 
-152 IILPDNWTTPE
+152 
-163 GASFTASTTLGLTN
+163 
-177 QGSYYH
+177 
-183 NDNNDNYSH
+183 
-192 NTYTAEQWAVME
+192 
-204 SAGAVFLPAAAYRHG
+204 
-219 VDSNINFTDLGGF
+219 DLG
-232 YWSSTPSSTDKAYY
+232 D
-246 LNFYYNDLDP
+246 
-256 QFNEMRYG
+256 
-264 GRPVR
+264 
-269 LVKDYQLQQDA
+269 
-280 EGNYLIGS
+280 
-288 AYDWKLFATLVQTTP
+288 
-303 AANAKMTADINLGTD
+303 D
-318 QTMVGTSSVPYQGS
+318 QTMIGSESVPYEGI
-332 FDGQGHTLTVAYD
+332 FDGQGHKLTVAYSQAGITD
-345 TSESIIAPFRYVA
+345 GIGPFHAVGA
-358 GSTQTI
+358 ATI
-364 ENLHVNGTIYTT
+364 QNLHVDGSMLTNCGI
-376 GCAAGGVVCSIAGNL
+376 GGIAGIIAGNV
-391 TIKKCWV
+391 TIQKCWV
-398 SAQIRTQNE
+398 SASMQSV
-407 GGSYGT
+407 GSKYTGT
-413 IGGICSYCDPTE
+413 IGGFCSWCAAA
-425 NCTIV
+425 NCHLT

-435 FSGAILYS
+435 FDGVIVNNAF
-443 SYCGSFMS
+443 CGGFMS
-451 HVASS
+451 HVELAS
-456 KSSVTI
+456 SSVTM
-462 RRGLSIGTWSG
+462 RRGLNVATYPTT
-473 GNGYQSG
+473 NNENG
-480 TFIRPVL
+480 TFVREVL
-487 YGIRN
+487 NGVRN
-492 IENAFYRYSCGEVQ
+492 LETSTLFHKKVFGSVQ
-506 GTHATDEEL
+506 GTKVTDEQL
-515 ADGTTAT
+515 ADGSITT

-530 TVWVQDATSGQP
+530 TVWVQDGISGQP
-542 RLDVFNHPITTYD
+542 RLDVFNHPITTYE
-555 PYVHPTSHIINLSE
+555 PYAHPTSQIINLSE

-579 DVLTGTTGYSVQI
+579 DVLTGTTGYSIQI

-597 ITLSDVTI
+597 ITLSNVTI
-605 TNYRKSP
+605 TNWRKSP
-612 IECLGNA
+612 IQCLGNA

-636 DSNSY
+636 DSYSY

-663 LIAIGGRFSS
+663 LIAIGGRLSS
-673 AIGCRANRVAYGGLI
+673 AIGCRDNRVAYGGLI
-688 INGGVISAHGNSN
+688 INGGVISAHGNSS
-701 YTSGIGAVGADDSHG
+701 YTSGIGAVGTDDSHG
-716 SYCGDITINGGT
+716 SSCGDITINGGT
-728 INVAASDGIGIGAA
+728 INAAASDGIGIGAE
-742 GANSCGAITINGG
+742 GPNSCGAITINGG
-755 TITSSAVRSTAI
+755 TITSHAVRSNAI

-806 SASDGEGVGISGDK
+806 SASDWEGVGISGDK

-830 LTAYGANAIRG
+830 LTASKGPYGANAIRG

-859 TLTPKASFEPE
+859 TLTPKASFDP
-870 SDLVQDGA
+870 DTDIAQDGE
-878 GYYLIA
+878 GYYLIGSLQ
-884 DVTNWKEFAILS
+884 NWKEFAVLS
-896 QIETSPKGKLV
+896 QIEASPKAKMV

-951 DGATIQNLRIAGTIN
+951 NGATIQNLRIAGTIN

-1043 GSTLTNCLVLC
+1043 SSTLTNCLALC
-1054 DKNNVRM
+1054 DEYNVRM
-1061 SDVATFIAMSGT
+1061 TDVATFIAMSGT

-1090 ATTAELADGSIAYKL
+1090 ATAAELADG
-1105 QADRVDLIWGQ
+1105 
-1116 RIGIDAEP
+1116 
-1124 VLTNDES
+1124 
-1131 YRVYK
+1131 
-1136 SKNGGYTNNPAQ
+1136 
-1148 AYDGLQQ
+1148 
-1155 DAEGYYLLGSV
+1155 
-1166 WDWQNFA
+1166 
-1173 ELVQTTPKANA
+1173 TTA
-1184 KMTADIDLGNDQTM
+1184 
-1198 VGSYT
+1198 
-1203 TKYSGIFDGQG
+1203 
-1214 HKLTINYN
+1214 
-1222 TSSMSIESGQDYLG
+1222 
-1236 AAPFRDI
+1236 
-1243 EGATIRNV
+1243 
-1251 HTAGSI
+1251 
-1257 TADKIG
+1257 
-1263 VSGLVGWAY
+1263 
-1272 GKSTIENC
+1272 
-1280 WSDVNLV
+1280 
-1287 SSNSTADGFTG
+1287 
-1298 LVVFMYGT
+1298 
-1306 SINITDCVYTG
+1306 
-1317 LIQSASK
+1317 
-1324 RSHGGLIAYHPYGTS
+1324 
-1339 VLTNCLV
+1339 
-1346 ILDEGS
+1346 
-1352 DTNQYS
+1352 
-1358 QWGITFFTLD
+1358 
-1368 RFASED
+1368 
-1374 QTRGTYTNCY
+1374 
-1384 YYRDFGVAQG
+1384 
-1394 TKVTDTQLSDGTTTT
+1394 T

-1414 RSEIVWVQDPVTN
+1414 RAEIIWVQDPVTN

-1595 RPMRCYLKYDD
+1595 KPMRCYLKYDD

-1623 EQLPETIKVR
+1623 EQLPETIKVH

>member
-1 MNRAKRL
+1 MRTTKRL
-8 LISML
+8 FISML
-13 TLLCCCTGTWA
+13 TLLCCTGVWA
-24 SSIPGALSG
+24 L
-33 RFTINASGEKVVF
+33 
-46 SQGNLQYV
+46 
-54 GTWQFAEN
+54 
-62 QWDCFSTSQ
+62 D
-71 YNDHR
+71 R
-76 DLFGWGTGDAPNKV
+76 D
-90 SDNNGDYG
+90 
-98 TFTDWG
+98 
-104 TNAITNGGN
+104 
-113 TENSGWRT
+113 TENYYILSSLQDWQ
-121 LTKDEWVYLFYS
+121 DF
-133 RENAATLFGFGSVN
+133 AA
-147 GMNGL
+147 
-152 IILPDNWTTPE
+152 
-163 GASFTASTTLGLTN
+163 
-177 QGSYYH
+177 
-183 NDNNDNYSH
+183 
-192 NTYTAEQWAVME
+192 
-204 SAGAVFLPAAAYRHG
+204 
-219 VDSNINFTDLGGF
+219 
-232 YWSSTPSSTDKAYY
+232 
-246 LNFYYNDLDP
+246 
-256 QFNEMRYG
+256 
-264 GRPVR
+264 
-269 LVKDYQLQQDA
+269 
-280 EGNYLIGS
+280 
-288 AYDWKLFATLVQTTP
+288 LVQTTP
-303 AANAKMTADINLGTD
+303 TANAKMTADINLGDD

-530 TVWVQDATSGQP
+530 EVWVQDATSGQP
-542 RLDVFNHPITTYD
+542 RLDVFNHPITTYE
-555 PYVHPTSHIINLSE
+555 PYVHDGSQIINLSE

-579 DVLTGTTGYSVQI
+579 DVLTGTTGYSVRI

-630 LRDSDE
+630 LKDTDE
-636 DSNSY
+636 TQTY

-663 LIAIGGRFSS
+663 LIANGGKFSPG
-673 AIGCRANRVAYGGLI
+673 IGCKAYGVAYGGLV
-688 INGGVISAHGNSN
+688 INGGVISAYG
-701 YTSGIGAVGADDSHG
+701 YTSYTNGIGAVGADDSHG
-716 SYCGDITINGGT
+716 SSCGDITINGGT
-728 INVAASDGIGIGAA
+728 INASASDGIGIGA
-742 GANSCGAITINGG
+742 GGPNSCGAITINGG
-755 TITSSAVRSTAI
+755 TITSHAVRSIAI

-792 SSGVV
+792 SSGVI

-806 SASDGEGVGISGDK
+806 SASTGEGVGISGDK
-820 GVLIRSSITS
+820 GVLVRSSITS
-830 LTAYGANAIRG
+830 LTASKGPEAANAIQG
-841 GTVYISEN
+841 ATVYISAN

-859 TLTPKASFEPE
+859 TLTPKASIDPEPE
-870 SDLVQDGA
+870 LSQDGE
-878 GYYLIA
+878 GYYLIGS
-884 DVTNWKEFAILS
+884 VQNWKEFAILS
-896 QIETSPKGKLV
+896 QIEASPKGKLV

-920 SFDGLFDGQ
+920 SFNGIFDGQ

-951 DGATIQNLRIAGTIN
+951 NGATIQNLRIAGTIN

-1054 DKNNVRM
+1054 DEYNVRM

-1090 ATTAELADGSIAYKL
+1090 ATTAELADG
-1105 QADRVDLIWGQ
+1105 
-1116 RIGIDAEP
+1116 
-1124 VLTNDES
+1124 T
-1131 YRVYK
+1131 
-1136 SKNGGYTNNPAQ
+1136 
-1148 AYDGLQQ
+1148 
-1155 DAEGYYLLGSV
+1155 
-1166 WDWQNFA
+1166 
-1173 ELVQTTPKANA
+1173 
-1184 KMTADIDLGNDQTM
+1184 
-1198 VGSYT
+1198 
-1203 TKYSGIFDGQG
+1203 
-1214 HKLTINYN
+1214 
-1222 TSSMSIESGQDYLG
+1222 
-1236 AAPFRDI
+1236 
-1243 EGATIRNV
+1243 
-1251 HTAGSI
+1251 I
-1257 TADKIG
+1257 TA
-1263 VSGLVGWAY
+1263 
-1272 GKSTIENC
+1272 
-1280 WSDVNLV
+1280 
-1287 SSNSTADGFTG
+1287 
-1298 LVVFMYGT
+1298 
-1306 SINITDCVYTG
+1306 
-1317 LIQSASK
+1317 
-1324 RSHGGLIAYHPYGTS
+1324 
-1339 VLTNCLV
+1339 
-1346 ILDEGS
+1346 
-1352 DTNQYS
+1352 
-1358 QWGITFFTLD
+1358 
-1368 RFASED
+1368 
-1374 QTRGTYTNCY
+1374 
-1384 YYRDFGVAQG
+1384 
-1394 TKVTDTQLSDGTTTT
+1394 
-1409 ALQAG
+1409 ALQNG
-1414 RSEIVWVQDPVTN
+1414 RAEEVWVQDPLTN
-1427 QPMLAIFANGV
+1427 QPMLKIFANAAYTVPSSGIGTFSAKAPFALPDGLNAYYCKGYNDGQISAVAINGV
-1438 TLTDGDNLSALE
+1438 VPANTGVLLKGTPGETYTLTRTNSEAASVTDNALVAVTEQTVIDQIVEINEVEYTNFGLSGGVFKKVNSKGGTVKANRAYLQIPSSALSSAAAEGIMLVWDEE
-1450 TFAGKT
+1450 TDGISSLST
-1456 CTVAYSRSFTAGM
+1456 NPSPSREVIYYDLQGRRVAK
-1469 SSTVCLPF
+1469 P
-1477 AFAKGSVGT
+1477 AKGL
-1486 FYTFTGISKSGSEY
+1486 Y
-1500 IADMT
+1500 I
-1505 EYTGDNLEANTPYL
+1505 
-1519 FLPSATG
+1519 
-1526 NVDFGGTYAIPASLT
+1526 V
-1541 AGSTVSGDWTFLGTY
+1541 
-1556 ETVSWT
+1556 
-1562 EAPTGIYG
+1562 
-1570 FSAQNVDAQGISQ
+1570 
-1583 GEFVKVGAYVRI
+1583 
-1595 RPMRCYLKYDD
+1595 
-1606 GNSDYAGA
+1606 
-1614 RSMTRGAEA
+1614 
-1623 EQLPETIKVR
+1623 
-1633 LIGANGEVTS
+1633 
-1643 IGSLQTKT
+1643 
-1651 GEVTFDSDAWY
+1651 
-1662 TLEGVQLNGKPTR
+1662 
-1675 KGIYVNNGKKVIIK
+1675 NGKKVIIK